1 MVLAKHK
8 MCVAMTLDK
17 GFCSSHSPG
26 LCIAELCGLSE
37 RQFENEAGRIVKD
50 CPELHGAFGCL
61 LLKKTRRRWIT
72 LIKFFGLSDVA
83 GIDSVSGISFLCFAD
98 DERDRNATFTWSLCK
113 SADRTFTAT
122 CNEVRNDV
130 RAACSALTLV
140 NERQLQYVESAD
152 EEPYDVEMPDAVHV
166 HDAELAVDPQ
176 GHHDRGCDDSGV
188 DGSQDDASTAPT
200 DARTTIR
207 GAAAASAP
215 APAAN
220 VEASSGTL
228 EEQAAAL
235 VNLAVRDARS
245 RGVPL
250 TRPLKKATGAALRLE
265 FKHNKEHGENA
276 LELPCNTGPALL
288 LFKTRRNNKKRPRS
302 ACTPAGEHGAAQA
315 GDLVPR
321 EAGAAA
327 EDTPASAGDG
337 AIARQRRVHQK
348 VQLAQTGV
356 KYSRRSG
363 RKRRMPSSK

>member
-1 MVLAKHK
+1 LNIFMVLAKHK

-61 LLKKTRRRWIT
+61 LPKKTRRRWIT

-200 DARTTIR
+200 ERQDHDPR
-207 GAAAASAP
+207 GRRCF
-215 APAAN
+215 
-220 VEASSGTL
+220 SS
-228 EEQAAAL
+228 
-235 VNLAVRDARS
+235 S
-245 RGVPL
+245 
-250 TRPLKKATGAALRLE
+250 
-265 FKHNKEHGENA
+265 
-276 LELPCNTGPALL
+276 
-288 LFKTRRNNKKRPRS
+288 PR
-302 ACTPAGEHGAAQA
+302 C
-315 GDLVPR
+315 
-321 EAGAAA
+321 
-327 EDTPASAGDG
+327 
-337 AIARQRRVHQK
+337 QRRSQQRHSRI
-348 VQLAQTGV
+348 TGCGLGQ
-356 KYSRRSG
+356 SRRARCPKPRCSFD
-363 RKRRMPSSK
+363 